1 MKKKANNYKTVEVL
15 KEIHEKS
22 KRTLEVLTRNMIAGE
37 IPLERIFEVY
47 VDVNRTNIIKLLLRC
62 RKMYEA
68 RVDVKN
74 ILLLLTT
81 KEVSSNH

>member
-1 MKKKANNYKTVEVL
+1 MKQKANNYKSVNML
-15 KEIHEKS
+15 KEIHDKA
-22 KRTLEVLTRNMIAGE
+22 KRTLEVLTKNMIAGE
-37 IPLERIFEVY
+37 IPLDRIFDISAE
-47 VDVNRTNIIKLLLRC
+47 VNRTNIIKLLLRC

-81 KEVSSNH
+81 KDVTIS